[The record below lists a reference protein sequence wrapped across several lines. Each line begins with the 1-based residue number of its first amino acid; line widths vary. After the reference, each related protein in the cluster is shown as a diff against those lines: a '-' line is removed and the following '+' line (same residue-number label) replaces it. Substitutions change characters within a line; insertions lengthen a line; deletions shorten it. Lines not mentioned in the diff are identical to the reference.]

1 MSEVISVVLLVLV
14 LVELYYL
21 PAHLHPPP
29 FPSIPLLLV
38 PASARSVSAFNGVHF
53 PQGIL
58 EPSPEEKTRSNNNK
72 NRMRKKY
79 KK

>member
-21 PAHLHPPP
+21 PACPPP
-29 FPSIPLLLV
+29 FPPIPLLLV

-72 NRMRKKY
+72 SE
-79 KK
+79 